1 MSRPE
6 PRSPEFAPARMD
18 DVELSAPL
26 PLLGRGGEDG
36 GTVFARSLCL
46 VRLHGAPLG
55 TVELEL
61 PDGGL
66 RPEALARRVEAELGA
81 ELARHLRGDGL
92 EPCPVDPSGFGELEH
107 PPCQARRFAFLA
119 DPPEVSVVICTR
131 DRTDSVRTTL
141 NSLLGC
147 RYPASRFEVVVV
159 DNASA
164 DDSLSEMV
172 AAEFAAGEV
181 AVRVEPEPEPG
192 LSHARNRGLAVA
204 QADLVLFADD
214 DVLLDREWIAAL
226 AEPFA
231 DSGVGAT
238 SGMTLP
244 DVLETPTQRWVEGFG
259 GRTRVFEKR
268 IFDLA
273 APPLDRPL
281 FPFTIGEFGAGR
293 NMAFRRG
300 PLLELGGFDTA
311 LGPGTLAHD
320 GDDVEALLRVLLS
333 GRRIVHE
340 PAAIVWHAHP
350 RDYAELED
358 RVFGY
363 GVGLTATLTR
373 ALIDNPKLFV
383 DLLRKL
389 PGGVSFALAKD
400 SEKNAGRQGD
410 FPRQLTWRELGG
422 IAYGPAAYA
431 RSRLDQRRRAKRR
444 AGTGAAGGTAR
455 GESR

>member
-6 PRSPEFAPARMD
+6 PPSPEFAPARMD

-26 PLLGRGGEDG
+26 PRLERGSEDG
-36 GTVFARSLCL
+36 TEFARSLCL

-61 PDGGL
+61 PAEGL
-66 RPEALARRVEAELGA
+66 PPAALASRIEAELGT
-81 ELARHLRGDGL
+81 ELAAHLRGDGL
-92 EPCPVDPSGFGELEH
+92 EPRPVDPAGFGELED
-107 PPCQARRFAFLA
+107 PPCRAQRRAFLA
-119 DPPEVSVVICTR
+119 DPPAVSVLICTR

-141 NSLLGC
+141 NSLLEC
-147 RYPASRFEVVVV
+147 RYPTSRYEVIVV

-164 DDSLSEMV
+164 DDSLSSMV
-172 AAEFAAGEV
+172 AAEFAGGEV
-181 AVRVEPEPEPG
+181 AVTVEPEPEPG
-192 LSHARNRGLAVA
+192 LSHACNRGVA
-204 QADLVLFADD
+204 AASSDLVLFADD
-214 DVLLDREWIAAL
+214 DVMLDRDWIAAL
-226 AEPFA
+226 AEPFV
-231 DSGVGAT
+231 DPRVGAT

-268 IFDLA
+268 VFDLA
-273 APPLDRPL
+273 DPPPDRPL

-293 NMAFRRG
+293 NMAFRRR

-333 GRRIVHE
+333 GRRIVHD

-373 ALIDNPKLFV
+373 ALIDHPKLLG
-383 DLLRKL
+383 DLVRKL
-389 PGGVSFALAKD
+389 PGGISFALAKD

-410 FPRQLTWRELGG
+410 FPRQLVWRELGG

-431 RSRLDQRRRAKRR
+431 RSRIDQRRRARR
-444 AGTGAAGGTAR
+444 RLEEAR
-455 GESR
+455 

>member
-6 PRSPEFAPARMD
+6 PPSPEFAPARMD
-18 DVELSAPL
+18 DVELSSPL
-26 PLLGRGGEDG
+26 PRLGRSGGDA

-55 TVELEL
+55 MIEIEL
-61 PDGGL
+61 PDGGVA
-66 RPEALARRVEAELGA
+66 PQDLARRIEAELGV
-81 ELARHLRGDGL
+81 EVARHLGDDGL
-92 EPCPVDPSGFGELEH
+92 VVRPVESGGFGALED
-107 PPCQARRFAFLA
+107 PACQAQRHAFLA
-119 DPPEVSVVICTR
+119 DPPEVSVLICTR
-131 DRTDSVRTTL
+131 DRADSVRTTL
-141 NSLLGC
+141 NSLLCC
-147 RYPASRFEVVVV
+147 RYPVSRYEVVVV
-159 DNASA
+159 DNGSA

-172 AAEFAAGEV
+172 AAEFADHEV
-181 AVRVEPEPEPG
+181 MVRVEPEPEPG
-192 LSHARNRGLAVA
+192 LSHARNRGVA
-204 QADLVLFADD
+204 AAESGLVLFADD

-231 DSGVGAT
+231 DPGVGAT

-259 GRTRVFEKR
+259 GRTRVFQKR
-268 IFDLA
+268 VFDIA
-273 APPLDRPL
+273 DPPRDRPL

-333 GRRIVHE
+333 GRRIVHD

-363 GVGLTATLTR
+363 GAGLTATLTR
-373 ALIDNPKLFV
+373 ALIDHPRLLG
-383 DLLRKL
+383 DLIRKL
-389 PGGVSFALAKD
+389 PDGISFALAKD

-410 FPRQLTWRELGG
+410 FPRHLVWRELGG

-431 RSRLDQRRRAKRR
+431 RSRLDQRRRARRR
-444 AGTGAAGGTAR
+444 AAAGADAAAR
-455 GESR
+455 RESR

>member
-1 MSRPE
+1 MTRPE
-6 PRSPEFAPARMD
+6 PPSPEFVAARMD

-26 PLLGRGGEDG
+26 PRLGRGGEDG
-36 GTVFARSLCL
+36 GTVFPRSLCL

-55 TVELEL
+55 TVELDL
-61 PDGGL
+61 PEGGL
-66 RPEALARRVEAELGA
+66 APEELARRVEAELGGEIA
-81 ELARHLRGDGL
+81 GHLRGDGI
-92 EPCPVDPSGFGELEH
+92 EPRPLDAAGLGALDD
-107 PPCQARRFAFLA
+107 PPCRARRRAFLA

-141 NSLLGC
+141 GSLLGC
-147 RYPASRFEVVVV
+147 DYPADRYEVVVV

-172 AAEFAAGEV
+172 AAEFADQA
-181 AVRVEPEPEPG
+181 APVRVEPEPEPG
-192 LSHARNRGLAVA
+192 LSHARNRGVA
-204 QADLVLFADD
+204 AAHADLVLFADD
-214 DVLLDREWIAAL
+214 DVLLDRDWIAAL

-231 DSGVGAT
+231 DPGVGAS

-268 IFDLA
+268 VFDLA
-273 APPLDRPL
+273 APPPDRPL

-300 PLLELGGFDTA
+300 PLLELGGFDVA

-333 GRRIVHE
+333 GRRIVHD

-350 RDYAELED
+350 RDYGELED

-363 GVGLTATLTR
+363 GAGLTATLTR
-373 ALIDNPKLFV
+373 ALIDHPRLLG
-383 DLLRKL
+383 DLVRKL
-389 PGGVSFALAKD
+389 PRGLSFAVAKD
-400 SEKNAGRQGD
+400 SEKNEGRQGD
-410 FPRQLTWRELGG
+410 FPRRLVWRELGG
-422 IAYGPAAYA
+422 IAYGPVAYG
-431 RSRLDQRRRAKRR
+431 RSRLDQRRRARR
-444 AGTGAAGGTAR
+444 RSAVGGGAR
-455 GESR
+455 

>member
-1 MSRPE
+1 MSRPRPE
-6 PRSPEFAPARMD
+6 PPSPEFTPARMD

-26 PLLGRGGEDG
+26 PRLLRGGVDG

-46 VRLHGAPLG
+46 VRLHGRPLG
-55 TVELEL
+55 MVELQL

-66 RPEALARRVEAELGA
+66 EPAVLAAQIEAELGP
-81 ELARHLRGDGL
+81 ELAAHLRADDL
-92 EPCPVDPSGFGELEH
+92 EPGPLDPAGFGEVAE
-107 PPCQARRFAFLA
+107 PPCGEPRRAFLA
-119 DPPEVSVVICTR
+119 DPPRVSVVICTR
-131 DRTDSVRTTL
+131 DRTDSVRITL
-141 NSLLGC
+141 ESMLRC
-147 RYPASRFEVVVV
+147 RYPADRWEVVIV

-172 AAEFAAGEV
+172 AAEFATGEV
-181 AVRVEPEPEPG
+181 SVRVVAEPEPG

-204 QADLVLFADD
+204 TGELVLFADD
-214 DVLLDREWIAAL
+214 DVLLDREWVAAL

-231 DSGVGAT
+231 DPGVGAS

-259 GRTRVFEKR
+259 GRTRVFESR
-268 IFDLA
+268 VFDLA
-273 APPLDRPL
+273 APPADRPL

-293 NMAFRRG
+293 NMAFRRA
-300 PLLELGGFDTA
+300 PLLELGGFDVA
-311 LGPGTLAHD
+311 LGPGTIAHD
-320 GDDVEALLRVLLS
+320 GDDVEALLRILLA
-333 GRRIVHE
+333 GWKIFHD

-350 RDYAELED
+350 RDYGELED

-373 ALIDNPKLFV
+373 ALIDHPRLAA
-383 DLLRKL
+383 DLVRKL
-389 PGGVSFALAKD
+389 PGGVSFALAGD

-410 FPRQLTWRELGG
+410 FPRQLVWRELGG

-431 RSRLDQRRRAKRR
+431 RSRLDQRRRARRR
-444 AGTGAAGGTAR
+444 AAGAAPAAKGG
-455 GESR
+455 

>member
-1 MSRPE
+1 
-6 PRSPEFAPARMD
+6 MD
-18 DVELSAPL
+18 EVELSEPL
-26 PLLGRGGEDG
+26 PRLGRGGEDG
-36 GTVFARSLCL
+36 GTSFQRSLCL
-46 VRLHGAPLG
+46 VRLHGTPLG
-55 TVELEL
+55 MIELEL

-66 RPEALARRVEAELGA
+66 ATDDLARRIEAELGA
-81 ELARHLRGDGL
+81 DVATHLRDDGL
-92 EPCPVDPSGFGELEH
+92 EARSVEAAGFGLLED
-107 PPCQARRFAFLA
+107 PPCRARRRAFLA
-119 DPPEVSVVICTR
+119 DPPKVSVVICTR
-131 DRTDSVRTTL
+131 DRVDSVRITL
-141 NSLLGC
+141 ESLLGC
-147 RYPASRFEVVVV
+147 HYPASRYEILIV

-164 DDSLSEMV
+164 DDSLSQMV
-172 AAEFAAGEV
+172 AAEFADREV
-181 AVRVEPEPEPG
+181 AIRVEPEPEPG
-192 LSHARNRGLAVA
+192 LSHARNRGLAVSRGS
-204 QADLVLFADD
+204 LVLFADD
-214 DVLLDREWIAAL
+214 DVLLDREWIATL

-231 DSGVGAT
+231 NPEVGAT

-268 IFDLA
+268 VFDLA
-273 APPLDRPL
+273 DPPPDRPL

-293 NMAFRRG
+293 NMAFRRE

-333 GRRIVHE
+333 GRQIVHD

-373 ALIDNPKLFV
+373 ALIDHPRLFG

-410 FPRQLTWRELGG
+410 FPRQLVWRELGG

-431 RSRLDQRRRAKRR
+431 RSRLDQRRRTRRR
-444 AGTGAAGGTAR
+444 AAAAPGASG
-455 GESR
+455 

>member
-6 PRSPEFAPARMD
+6 PPSPEFVPVRMD
-18 DVELSAPL
+18 DVELAAPL
-26 PLLGRGGEDG
+26 PRLGRGGEDG

-55 TVELEL
+55 TVEVDL
-61 PDGGL
+61 PADGL
-66 RPEALARRVEAELGA
+66 APADLARRIDADLGA
-81 ELARHLRGDGL
+81 EVGAHLRADGL
-92 EPCPVDPSGFGELEH
+92 AVAPVDPTGFGALAE
-107 PPCQARRFAFLA
+107 PTCAARRRAFLT
-119 DPPEVSVVICTR
+119 DPPRVSVLICTR

-147 RYPASRFEVVVV
+147 NYPADRYEVVVV

-164 DDSLSEMV
+164 DESLAAMV
-172 AAEFAAGEV
+172 AAEFADREV
-181 AVRVEPEPEPG
+181 SIRVEPEPEPG
-192 LSHARNRGLAVA
+192 LSHARNKGLAA
-204 QADLVLFADD
+204 SSGDLVLYADD
-214 DVLLDREWIAAL
+214 DVLIDREWIAAL

-231 DSGVGAT
+231 DPGVGAT

-259 GRTRVFEKR
+259 GRARVFDKR
-268 IFDLA
+268 VFDLA
-273 APPLDRPL
+273 APPPDRPL

-300 PLLELGGFDTA
+300 PLLELGGFDVA
-311 LGPGTLAHD
+311 LGPGTIAHD
-320 GDDVEALLRVLLS
+320 GDDVEALLRVLLA
-333 GRRIVHE
+333 GWKIVHD

-363 GVGLTATLTR
+363 GAGLTATLTR
-373 ALIDNPKLFV
+373 ALLDHPALLG
-383 DLLRKL
+383 DLVRKL
-389 PGGVSFALAKD
+389 PRGVSFALASD
-400 SEKNAGRQGD
+400 SDKNAGRQGD
-410 FPRQLTWRELGG
+410 FPRRLVWRELGG

-431 RSRLDQRRRAKRR
+431 RSRLDQRRRARRR
-444 AGTGAAGGTAR
+444 AAQGAAR
-455 GESR
+455 

>member
-6 PRSPEFAPARMD
+6 PPSPEFVPTRMD
-18 DVELSAPL
+18 EVELAAPL
-26 PLLGRGGEDG
+26 PRLDG
-36 GTVFARSLCL
+36 DGTVFSRSLCL

-55 TVELEL
+55 MIEVEL
-61 PDGGL
+61 PAGGH
-66 RPEALARRVEAELGA
+66 PPAELARQIEADLGA
-81 ELARHLRGDGL
+81 EITRHLRGDEL
-92 EPCPVDPSGFGELEH
+92 EPRAVDPAGFGELAD
-107 PPCQARRFAFLA
+107 PPCREARRRFLA
-119 DPPEVSVVICTR
+119 DPPMVSVIICTR

-141 NSLLGC
+141 RSLLGC
-147 RYPASRFEVVVV
+147 RYPASRYEVVVV

-164 DDSLSEMV
+164 DESLREMV

-192 LSHARNRGLAVA
+192 LSHARNRGVA
-204 QADLVLFADD
+204 AARSDLVLFADD
-214 DVLLDREWIAAL
+214 DVLLDGDWIAAL

-231 DSGVGAT
+231 DPGVGAT

-268 IFDLA
+268 VFDIA
-273 APPLDRPL
+273 DPPADRPL

-333 GRRIVHE
+333 GLRIVHD

-350 RDYAELED
+350 RDYRELED

-373 ALIDNPKLFV
+373 ALIDHPRLLG
-383 DLLRKL
+383 DLVRKL
-389 PGGVSFALAKD
+389 PGGVSFAVGKD
-400 SEKNAGRQGD
+400 SGKNVGRQAD
-410 FPRQLTWRELGG
+410 FPRRLAWRELGG

-431 RSRLDQRRRAKRR
+431 RSRLDQRRRARR
-444 AGTGAAGGTAR
+444 RGAGAQEGTAKEGR
-455 GESR
+455 